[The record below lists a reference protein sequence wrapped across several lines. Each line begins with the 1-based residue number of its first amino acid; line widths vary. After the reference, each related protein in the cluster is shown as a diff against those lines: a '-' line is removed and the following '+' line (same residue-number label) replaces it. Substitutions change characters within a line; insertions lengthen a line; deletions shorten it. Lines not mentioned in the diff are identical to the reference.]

1 MSRTTQKN
9 TGIRM
14 KKDCMLLLAL
24 ATAISASAVT
34 KDNIADTTR
43 LHSIEEVVVTGS
55 NNATPKRLLPYTVSI
70 INDRQIEATGKTQLL
85 AALSGEV
92 PSLFVTQRN
101 ILGFGVGSHG
111 GSGGIKIRGVGGS
124 PTSGVL
130 MMVDGQ
136 PQFAGLYSHPVA
148 DFYESEYV
156 DHVEVLRG
164 PGSVL
169 YGSNA
174 MGGVINVIT
183 KRAKTDGV
191 HTAITSQYG
200 SHNTWQSSLTNMT
213 RFGRF
218 SSLVSA
224 GYDRTDGLRKNF
236 DFKQSSLY
244 AKIGYELSHQWSLAA
259 DYSLM
264 NYRGN
269 DPVNA
274 RIENPEATDIYHQNV
289 TRGEASISVS
299 NNYGSTNGVARV
311 YYSYGNHYIDDPRH
325 FHSLDDRL
333 GILAYENFSPWRMAS
348 ATIGFDFNR
357 YTGKI
362 PVSGGHSHGDGSQQA
377 QMQTIARKFIAEYS
391 PYITLQQRLFDDIIT
406 LNAGV
411 RLAMSN
417 RFSNQWL
424 PQFGFTVR
432 PAEGW
437 SVKASIAKG
446 YRNPAFSEMY
456 LYRIAN
462 DELDPERMINY
473 EVGIGK
479 HFSKYLTLDLTAYYA
494 NGSNLIQTTSV
505 PTAEGGTMM
514 RYMNTGSFINKGIE
528 LSAQSNPLDNLLLRA
543 SYSYMHSSVGDLTAA
558 PRNQYFLGIAWR
570 VLPQLNVDAR
580 LNGIG
585 GLFVYNDMERENYA
599 LLGMKVTY
607 TPVKC
612 LDIFANLDN
621 ITDVKYQIN
630 RGYDMP
636 GFTAM
641 GGVRV
646 RF

>member
-1 MSRTTQKN
+1 MR
-9 TGIRM
+9 
-14 KKDCMLLLAL
+14 KDCIVFLAL
-24 ATAISASAVT
+24 ATSITASAET
-34 KDNIADTTR
+34 QDNTADTTR
-43 LHSIEEVVVTGS
+43 LHSIDEVVVTGS
-55 NNATPKRLLPYTVSI
+55 NNATPARLLPYTVSI
-70 INDRQIEATGKTQLL
+70 VDDRQIDATGKTQLL

-101 ILGFGVGSHG
+101 ILGFGVSNHG

-174 MGGVINVIT
+174 MGGVVNVIT
-183 KRAKTDGV
+183 KSARKDGV
-191 HTAITSQYG
+191 HTTLTSQYG
-200 SHNTWQSSLTNMT
+200 SHNTWQSSVTNMT

-224 GYDRTDGLRKNF
+224 GNDRTDGLQKNF
-236 DFKQSSLY
+236 DFKQLSLY
-244 AKIGYELSHQWSLAA
+244 AKIGYELSSQWRLSV
-259 DYSLM
+259 DYSIM

-274 RIENPEATDIYHQNV
+274 RVANPESTDIYHQNV
-289 TRGEASISVS
+289 TRGEASLSAANS
-299 NNYGSTNGVARV
+299 YGAANGVARV

-333 GILAYENFSPWRMAS
+333 GILAYENFAPWRMAT
-348 ATIGFDFNR
+348 ATVGFDFNR

-362 PVSGGHSHGDGSQQA
+362 PVSGGHQHGDGSPQA
-377 QMQTIARKFIAEYS
+377 QMQTFSRKFIAEYS
-391 PYITLQQRLFDDIIT
+391 PYVTLQQRLFDDVLT
-406 LNAGV
+406 LNGGM

-424 PQFGFTVR
+424 PQLGFTVR
-432 PAEGW
+432 PADGW
-437 SVKASIAKG
+437 SVKASAAKG

-462 DELDPERMINY
+462 ADLEPERMMNY
-473 EVGIGK
+473 EVGIAK
-479 HFSKYLTLDLTAYYA
+479 RFSRYLALDLTLYYA
-494 NGSNLIQTTSV
+494 KGSNLIQTASV
-505 PTAEGGTMM
+505 PTGDGGTMQ

-528 LSAQSNPLDNLLLRA
+528 LSAHSNPLATLSLRA
-543 SYSYMHSSVGDLTAA
+543 SYSYLHTSVKDLTAA
-558 PRNQYFLGIAWR
+558 PRNQYFLGLSWHA
-570 VLPQLNVDAR
+570 LPQLDIDAR
-580 LNGIG
+580 LNGVG
-585 GLFVYNDMERENYA
+585 GLFVYEGMARENYA
-599 LLGMKVTY
+599 LLGMKITY
-607 TPVKC
+607 KPVEC
-612 LDIFANLDN
+612 IDIFANIDN
-621 ITDVKYQIN
+621 ITGAEYQIN
-630 RGYDMP
+630 RGYTMP

-641 GGVRV
+641 GGVKI